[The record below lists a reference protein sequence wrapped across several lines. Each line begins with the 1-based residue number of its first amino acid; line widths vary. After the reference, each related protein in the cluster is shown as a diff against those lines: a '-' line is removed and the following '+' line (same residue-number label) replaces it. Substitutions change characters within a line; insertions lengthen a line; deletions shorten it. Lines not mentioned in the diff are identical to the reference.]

1 MEINCNIK
9 IDFKDEKETKSILR
23 SIEVDNLDYI
33 KSRQNGR
40 TIVTNIKSKSISS
53 LIHTIDDYLSC
64 VSVAEKIF
72 KKK

>member
-1 MEINCNIK
+1 MEINCDIK

-23 SIEVDNLDYI
+23 SIEVDNLEYI
-33 KSRQNGR
+33 KSRQKGR